1 MQVSKINYDFVYCD
15 NKNFLNLLDRE
26 LPRLIMSIFC
36 RWGNRATV
44 VAGSA
49 GQEFVDNIFYNY
61 LNDYELMTL
70 NSSIWDVWKSPI
82 NAKYN
87 YW

>member
-1 MQVSKINYDFVYCD
+1 MSHLFQKQKFREPAGSRITPINS
-15 NKNFLNLLDRE
+15 
-26 LPRLIMSIFC
+26 LIFF